1 MAPRAWLRRSVR
13 FVAPLWTVAS
23 VVVGAEDGD
32 PTGVMNMPSAGSLA
46 GSCYGLVVADLV
58 DIAPDRC
65 ASFVAPVIERLT
77 LAVVNLAI
85 ARAAG
90 SSVPSAALA
99 DAMRMLGQLR
109 TALLARPVTEEGL
122 AAVYRYRDPVDVHR
136 DVVALLAGGLVER
149 AGDDD
154 LQASDRGRMAL
165 TQMYNVSATVA
176 DELWAERKGSL
187 AELADLAGRLV
198 HSGLATGGKA
208 YATMAPP
215 YEPLDASAGLLLHS
229 RLSVLRYHRQDAHAA
244 AWQAAGLTS
253 TTIRQLSAGAER
265 EAIEAET
272 NSRDAAPYASLTPDE
287 RLAFLAGLGALPG

>member
-1 MAPRAWLRRSVR
+1 MI
-13 FVAPLWTVAS
+13 
-23 VVVGAEDGD
+23 
-32 PTGVMNMPSAGSLA
+32 NMPSAGSIA

-58 DIAPDRC
+58 DIAPDRY

-77 LAVVNLAI
+77 LAAVNLAI

-90 SSVPSAALA
+90 SSVPSAAPA

-109 TALLARPVTEEGL
+109 TALLARPVTGEGL
-122 AAVYRYRDPVDVHR
+122 AAIYRYRDPADVQR
-136 DVVALLAGGLVER
+136 DVEALRAAGLVER
-149 AGDDD
+149 AGDDTV
-154 LQASDRGRMAL
+154 QASERGRMML
-165 TQMYNVSATVA
+165 TQMNNVIATVS

-187 AELADLAGRLV
+187 AELGDLAGRLV
-198 HSGLATGGKA
+198 QTGLATGGKA
-208 YATMAPP
+208 YTTMAPP

-229 RLSVLRYHRQDAHAA
+229 RLSVLRYHRQDAHAT

-253 TTIRQLSAGAER
+253 TTIRQLPAGAER

-272 NSRDAAPYASLTPDE
+272 NRRDAAPYSSLTPDE